1 MSTWFKFASVIV
13 VLVGVAPLMAAE
25 QAPAFTLPTNSGEVS
40 LASLKGKVVYLD
52 FWASWCTPCR
62 KSFPW
67 MDELQKRHK
76 DEGLVVLAVNL
87 DKKTEYIDK
96 FLGSMKPSFTIAF
109 DPEGKVADKY
119 ELRGMPTSY
128 IIDRKGQLRER
139 HLGFRE
145 KDKQALEDE
154 IQKLLDEG
162 RVSL

>member
-1 MSTWFKFASVIV
+1 MSRWMK
-13 VLVGVAPLMAAE
+13 LVSLAFMLGSNTPLLAAE
-25 QAPAFTLPTNSGEVS
+25 LAPDFTLPTSSGEVS

-87 DKKTEYIDK
+87 DKKAEYIDK
-96 FLGSMKPSFTIAF
+96 FLGSMKPSFIIAF

-119 ELRGMPTSY
+119 ELKGMPTSY
-128 IIDRKGQLRER
+128 VIDRKGQLREWKR
-139 HLGFRE
+139 DWISICLYP
-145 KDKQALEDE
+145 
-154 IQKLLDEG
+154 
-162 RVSL
+162 VPSLWHRPRMKKSR